1 MKPKKTASYSDQ
13 TADQRVILPIP
24 WNNKRA
30 TTRSND
36 LNAIQWILHCE
47 QCDIWNIRQ
56 CDSSSKALQS
66 WATHNPFPK
75 SVLRNCSSFL
85 PMTFQEYELYQ
96 RKQNYFEVVFSIWSL
111 FPSSKCNNFI
121 QWAFWVT
128 FIIRINLHFIVDT
141 YLWLRS
147 LHYSYI
153 NEISWTNRNWNRY
166 YWTCYNFS
174 FYSSEIQILR
184 IFQDLNL
191 WSKIL

>member
-1 MKPKKTASYSDQ
+1 MKPKKTAPYSDQ
-13 TADQRVILPIP
+13 TADQRVIPPIP

-96 RKQNYFEVVFSIWSL
+96 RKQL
-111 FPSSKCNNFI
+111 
-121 QWAFWVT
+121 
-128 FIIRINLHFIVDT
+128 
-141 YLWLRS
+141 
-147 LHYSYI
+147 
-153 NEISWTNRNWNRY
+153 
-166 YWTCYNFS
+166 
-174 FYSSEIQILR
+174 LR
-184 IFQDLNL
+184 ITLKLSSVSEAYSHPPNAIISYSELFG
-191 WSKIL
+191 SRS